1 MRQTI
6 NGADFRRLLISAAAS
21 VEIHKQQL
29 NELNVFPV
37 PDGDT
42 GTNMAMT
49 INAAGADLRT
59 GEGRYQLTSDS
70 SREHRES
77 VG

>member
-21 VEIHKQQL
+21 IEIHKQQL

-42 GTNMAMT
+42 GTNMSMICVKSRT
-49 INAAGADLRT
+49 LLWRRHPPPPLPPCCGAP
-59 GEGRYQLTSDS
+59 GAIPA
-70 SREHRES
+70 
-77 VG
+77 